1 MVPTLVYYTGGS
13 WVSLKTT
20 QPGVTDIDFINLNTK
35 SRKLIKVIDIL
46 GRETNVLKNTIL
58 FYMYD
63 DGTIEKNISQNN
75 LILLYYGKKIKE
87 DNF

>member
-1 MVPTLVYYTGGS
+1 M
-13 WVSLKTT
+13 
-20 QPGVTDIDFINLNTK
+20 DFINLNTK

-75 LILLYYGKKIKE
+75 LILLYYGKK
-87 DNF
+87 